1 MQIIHPRHFPGSTC
15 KNNKFLSAD
24 GIVIKHVEPPVL
36 IIPFLSGKLSSP
48 PSHPDIMKVDL
59 SKYLDDWYKED
70 PAKSIY
76 PGPVVTLS
84 REVGCP
90 AKVIASSLADKL
102 NKLKK
107 SKAKEHPWRWI
118 SKEIMMESARELE
131 VDSSQIQHVFDYK
144 SRGILEDLLMA
155 QSKDYYKSD
164 LKIRTTIA
172 KVIRK
177 FANEGNAIIV
187 GRGGV
192 AITRDIPK
200 SIHIFLEAPLEWRA
214 LRVAEKHNYTIDQA
228 RSYAL
233 NIDKKRSHF
242 RDFFQ
247 GKGNDYSRFDIKFNC
262 MTLSNDEII
271 EIIIGALRV
280 RSMI

>member
-1 MQIIHPRHFPGSTC
+1 
-15 KNNKFLSAD
+15 
-24 GIVIKHVEPPVL
+24 
-36 IIPFLSGKLSSP
+36 
-48 PSHPDIMKVDL
+48 MKIDL
-59 SKYLDDWYKED
+59 SKYLDNWYKED
-70 PAKSIY
+70 PAKNIY
-76 PGPVVTLS
+76 PGPVLTLS

-90 AKVIASSLADKL
+90 AKKIAAKLSEKL
-102 NKLKK
+102 NKVKK
-107 SKAKEHPWRWI
+107 LHAKDHPWRWLD
-118 SKEIMMESARELE
+118 KEIMMESAKELQ

-164 LKIRTTIA
+164 MKIRTTIA

-192 AITRDIPK
+192 AITRDIPR
-200 SIHIFLEAPLEWRA
+200 SLHIFLEAPLEWRA
-214 LRVAEKHNYTIDQA
+214 LRVAEKHNWSIDQA
-228 RSYAL
+228 RTYAQ
-233 NIDKKRSHF
+233 NIDKKRTSF

-247 GKGNDYSRFDIKFNC
+247 GKGNDYTRFDIKLNC
-262 MTLSNDEII
+262 MTLEIPDI
-271 EIIIGALRV
+271 IDIIIGALHT

>member
-1 MQIIHPRHFPGSTC
+1 
-15 KNNKFLSAD
+15 
-24 GIVIKHVEPPVL
+24 
-36 IIPFLSGKLSSP
+36 
-48 PSHPDIMKVDL
+48 MKIDL

-70 PAKSIY
+70 HAKHIY
-76 PGPVVTLS
+76 PGPVITLS

-90 AKVIASSLADKL
+90 AKRIAATLVDHL
-102 NKLKK
+102 NQQKK
-107 SKAKEHPWRWI
+107 VHSKDHPWRWI
-118 SKEIMMESARELE
+118 SKEIMLEAARELQ

-144 SRGILEDLLMA
+144 SRGVLEDLLLA

-177 FANEGNAIIV
+177 FANEGNAVIV

-200 SIHIFLEAPLEWRA
+200 SLHIFLEAPLEWRA
-214 LRVAEKHNYTIDQA
+214 LRVADKHDFTIDQA

-233 NIDKKRSHF
+233 SIDKKRSHF

-247 GKGNDYSRFDIKFNC
+247 GKGNDYTRFDLKLNC
-262 MTLSNDEII
+262 MTLEIEEII
-271 EIIIGALRV
+271 DIILGALKTL
-280 RSMI
+280 SMI

>member
-1 MQIIHPRHFPGSTC
+1 
-15 KNNKFLSAD
+15 
-24 GIVIKHVEPPVL
+24 
-36 IIPFLSGKLSSP
+36 
-48 PSHPDIMKVDL
+48 MKIDL
-59 SKYLDDWYKED
+59 SKYLDEWYKED
-70 PAKSIY
+70 PGKNLY
-76 PGPVVTLS
+76 PGPVVTIS

-90 AKVIASSLADKL
+90 AKKLAACL
-102 NKLKK
+102 TERMNGLPR
-107 SKAKEHPWRWI
+107 SRAKDHPWRWI
-118 SKEIMMESARELE
+118 SKEIMLESARELK
-131 VDSSQIQHVFDYK
+131 VDSSQIRHIFDYK
-144 SRGILEDLLMA
+144 SRGVLEDLLLA
-155 QSKDYYKSD
+155 QSKDFYQSD

-172 KVIRK
+172 KVIRN
-177 FANEGNAIIV
+177 FANKGNAIIV

-214 LRVAEKHNYTIDQA
+214 MRVAEKNNFSIDQA

-247 GKGNDYSRFDIKFNC
+247 GKGTDYSRFDIKFNC
-262 MTLSNDEII
+262 MTLSVEEIVEII
-271 EIIIGALRV
+271 LGALKT

>member
-1 MQIIHPRHFPGSTC
+1 
-15 KNNKFLSAD
+15 
-24 GIVIKHVEPPVL
+24 
-36 IIPFLSGKLSSP
+36 
-48 PSHPDIMKVDL
+48 MKIDL

-70 PAKSIY
+70 PAKNIF
-76 PGPVVTLS
+76 PGPVLTLS

-90 AKVIASSLADKL
+90 AKKIAASLTEKL
-102 NKLKK
+102 NTVKK
-107 SKAKEHPWRWI
+107 VHAKDHPWRWI
-118 SKEIMMESARELE
+118 DKEIMMESAKELQ

-164 LKIRTTIA
+164 MKIRTTIA

-200 SIHIFLEAPLEWRA
+200 SFHIFLEAPLEWRA
-214 LRVAEKHNYTIDQA
+214 LRVAEKHNFSIDQA
-228 RSYAL
+228 RNYAQ
-233 NIDKKRSHF
+233 NIDKKRTSF

-247 GKGNDYSRFDIKFNC
+247 GRGNDYTQFDIKLNC
-262 MTLSNDEII
+262 MTI
-271 EIIIGALRV
+271 ETANMIDIIIGALKT